1 MPLGDARLDWELVD
15 PCSSAPVLLISEK
28 TAIHE
33 MAERNTKMMNKI
45 CRCLFATAMFFL
57 CCTTVARA
65 SIVLDFEGIT
75 PVITNP
81 GPSTLVRIPDGYGGL
96 NWSGST
102 EQPYANSNH
111 SAFDD
116 GVVSG
121 DYAAVFG
128 TQTTTVTNPDGT
140 FDFISMWVT
149 GGWFSRT
156 ATVFGYL
163 NGVEIYSN
171 TNVVATNGDP
181 TLYTFNWTGIDELVF
196 PIVQD
201 GFNDDYVVDDFTID
215 NVTSITPEP
224 TTLVIWSLLA
234 TLGVG
239 FGWRRRRRA

>member
-1 MPLGDARLDWELVD
+1 
-15 PCSSAPVLLISEK
+15 
-28 TAIHE
+28 
-33 MAERNTKMMNKI
+33 
-45 CRCLFATAMFFL
+45 
-57 CCTTVARA
+57 
-65 SIVLDFEGIT
+65 
-75 PVITNP
+75 
-81 GPSTLVRIPDGYGGL
+81 
-96 NWSGST
+96 
-102 EQPYANSNH
+102 
-111 SAFDD
+111 
-116 GVVSG
+116 
-121 DYAAVFG
+121 
-128 TQTTTVTNPDGT
+128 
-140 FDFISMWVT
+140 MWVT
-149 GGWFSRT
+149 GGWYSGT

-171 TNVVATNGDP
+171 TNVVATNGHQ